1 MKIIAP
7 YRHFVSRGRYT
18 TFLAPTILQQTFFS
32 NISLMSPQIGTE
44 AASEVGGAQTPTVL
58 EPMEL
63 PWSLLNLK
71 YTQYNI
77 KEVPIP

>member
-1 MKIIAP
+1 
-7 YRHFVSRGRYT
+7 
-18 TFLAPTILQQTFFS
+18 
-32 NISLMSPQIGTE
+32 MSPQIGTE